1 MPSESIKGRDIGFS
15 GIFDVQRIRKRI
27 VGRGRLRR
35 GPATH
40 NSAGG
45 DGWGLSRTHWFR
57 LEVGLWLVVSLAFA
71 LDGVTTT
78 VGLQHGFVESNP
90 LLRAA
95 FAVFGSSVI
104 WPLKAGAL
112 ALALACWATLPRDER
127 VLVPVVFGLPWA
139 FAVGANLGLLLTL

>member
-1 MPSESIKGRDIGFS
+1 MPRVSVRSLEIEFS
-15 GIFDVQRIRKRI
+15 DIFDGQRIRKRI
-27 VGRGRLRR
+27 FIRGRLRQ
-35 GPATH
+35 GLAIH

-45 DGWGLSRTHWFR
+45 HGWGLSRTHWFR